1 MSKKGKPTIY
11 NLALAK
17 NGQVDQINEISITSL
32 FLKDGYTSIA
42 GGTSEDST
50 DLKNEA

>member
-11 NLALAK
+11 NLGLAK

-32 FLKDGYTSIA
+32 FLKDSYTFYCWWNFR
-42 GGTSEDST
+42 GQYGSE
-50 DLKNEA
+50 K